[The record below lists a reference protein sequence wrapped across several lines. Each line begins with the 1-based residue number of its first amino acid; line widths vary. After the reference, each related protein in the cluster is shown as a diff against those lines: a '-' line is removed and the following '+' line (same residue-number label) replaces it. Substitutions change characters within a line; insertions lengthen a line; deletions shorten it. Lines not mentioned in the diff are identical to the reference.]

1 MSMLGF
7 AFPIREV
14 SLINERF
21 QQLRFVGEYS
31 FAQSLINPKG
41 IRISEFHLQ
50 FYLADVKIDN
60 WDTLWDIAIN
70 DYSNQWSSQITSL
83 VVKQIQPNVDHLLA
97 TYAMP
102 SINDMLSTFSLNQL
116 SELFVSMASK
126 WNSVNCQVQA

>member
-21 QQLRFVGEYS
+21 QQLRFVGDYT

-41 IRISEFHLQ
+41 LRISEFHLQ

-60 WDTLWDIAIN
+60 WDTLWNIAIN

-83 VVKQIQPNVDHLLA
+83 VVKQIQPNVDQLLA

-102 SINDMLSTFSLNQL
+102 SINDMLSAFSLNQL
-116 SELFVSMASK
+116 SELFVSMAYK
-126 WNSVNCQVQA
+126 WNSTNCQVQA